1 MRVTIDAGNMRA
13 KAHKSILLRSL
24 SLGSW
29 ITSVVCLLPAAL
41 AGQSAAQAHVVTAP
55 WAGPGQAPGSKPVTL
70 DATLAKWEPPALPAT
85 PAPPPLTPEQ
95 LAIVEAT
102 ASEKL
107 PEPKWARFVLSNE
120 WRHDV
125 MFSKLANLGGV
136 FIGVATDQ
144 NYTMAA
150 AAHAEL
156 LVTMDY
162 DLEVVMVH
170 RMYHALIKQAAT
182 AEDFRGY
189 FRQANSAKAI
199 EVLNAATPSKDEN
212 AKLVQIYNRYRDRMA
227 TYLYHVANTRVGQR
241 HPTWLGDPAAYGY
254 IRSLVQAGRV
264 IARQGDLNGTTT
276 IKSIGD
282 TARKLGLK
290 VRAIYTSN
298 AEGFFDYS
306 QNFKDSLKSLP
317 RDEKS
322 VMVRTNKRGMTIAVG
337 CTWHYNLHQ
346 LDDFIS
352 RLDAPGYKNIH
363 RVMQDLRGPQA
374 KAKLEAIGVSY
385 YDSTVPRT

>member
-1 MRVTIDAGNMRA
+1 MRA
-13 KAHKSILLRSL
+13 KDHKYNLLRSL

-70 DATLAKWEPPALPAT
+70 DATLAKWEPPALSAS

-95 LAIVEAT
+95 QAIVQAT
-102 ASEKL
+102 QGEKL
-107 PEPKWARFVLSNE
+107 PEPKWARYVLSNE

-136 FIGVATDQ
+136 WIGVATDQ

-150 AAHAEL
+150 AARSEL
-156 LVTMDY
+156 LVLMDY
-162 DLEVVMVH
+162 DLEVVNVH

-182 AEDFRGY
+182 AEDFRAF
-189 FRQANSAKAI
+189 FRQQNSAKAI
-199 EVLNAATPSKDEN
+199 EALSASGSSKEDN

-241 HPTWLGDPAAYGY
+241 HPTWLGDPAAYAY
-254 IRSLVQAGRV
+254 IRGLVQGGRV
-264 IARQGDLNGTTT
+264 LARQGDLNGTTT
-276 IKSIGD
+276 IRSIGD
-282 TARKLGLK
+282 TARKLNLK
-290 VRAIYTSN
+290 VRGFYTSN
-298 AEGFFDYS
+298 AEGFFQYS
-306 QNFKDSLKSLP
+306 QNFRDSLKSLP
-317 RDEKS
+317 IDEKS
-322 VMVRTNKRGMTIAVG
+322 VMVRTYKRGMTIAVG

-346 LDDFIS
+346 ISDFLS
-352 RLDAPGYKNIH
+352 RLDAPGYKDIH
-363 RVMQDLRGPQA
+363 RVMQDLRGPQS

-385 YDSTVPRT
+385 YDGTVPRT